1 MSSGNA
7 LLISL
12 AGCFTRDLYNKV
24 LHPSAELDELPH
36 SALVSRV
43 VVVVA
48 VVLGIGVALE
58 ARGILYTMIIF
69 NYPYMGSLLVPLLGG
84 VLWKGATRQ
93 GAMAAMLVG
102 GAVGVFSFLAGVP
115 SPLEGVMNVDL
126 ALLVAYLVSAV
137 VFVGVSLATR
147 KEASPA

>member
-1 MSSGNA
+1 
-7 LLISL
+7 
-12 AGCFTRDLYNKV
+12 
-24 LHPSAELDELPH
+24 
-36 SALVSRV
+36 

-48 VVLGIGVALE
+48 VALGIGVALK

-93 GAMAAMLVG
+93 GAIAAMLVG
-102 GAVGVFSFLAGVP
+102 GSVGVFSFLAGVP

-126 ALLVAYLVSAV
+126 ALLFAYVASAL
-137 VFVGVSLATR
+137 VFVAVSLGTR
-147 KEASPA
+147 TG